1 MSKVQ
6 FSVQV
11 RLVSNLERSKE
22 FYATVLSC
30 EVNDW
35 WAVRDEFALGFKLI
49 QAARTEDVQPNIA
62 GQGQITP
69 WDTYAYVE
77 THPELDELYEELKG
91 KGAEFVQEPDLQ
103 EADWGSWKD
112 FAIKDPDGYVI
123 AFGSGKKH

>member
-11 RLVSNLERSKE
+11 RLVSNLERSKK

>member
-77 THPELDELYEELKG
+77 THSELDELYEELKG

-103 EADWGSWKD
+103 EADWGNWKD